1 MQVCKKYLSIFRLRF
16 TMGLQYRAAA
26 LGGIATQFAWGFLYI
41 MAYHAFYRTDPSA
54 FPMTLEATINYTWLH
69 QAFLSLFMLWVVDND
84 IFEAISSGGVAYELC
99 RPVSLYAMW
108 FMKNLSRRLS
118 NVLLRCFPILLVAL
132 FLPAGYRLTMPQNIG
147 SFLLFLFSLALG
159 ALVAVGLTV
168 LVYILTFFTL
178 SSSGLRSVMISLSE
192 FLCGFIIPLPFFPDT
207 FRKICEVSPFAAI
220 GSTPLRIYSGDI
232 AGQTVYTHIFLQIF
246 WLAALILIGSLLM
259 KPALRR
265 VTLQG
270 G

>member
-69 QAFLSLFMLWVVDND
+69 QAFLALFALWATDND
-84 IFEAISSGGVAYELC
+84 IFEAIRTGTVAYELC

-108 FMKNLSRRLS
+108 FARNLSTRLS
-118 NVLLRCFPILLVAL
+118 RVVLRCMPILLVAA
-132 FLPAGYRLTMPQNIG
+132 FLPAGYRLTVPPDMG
-147 SFLLFLFSLALG
+147 TFLLFLGSLFTG
-159 ALVAVGLTV
+159 GLVAVAMVV
-168 LVYILTFFTL
+168 LIYILTFFTL
-178 SSSGLRSVMISLSE
+178 SPNGLRAISLSIAD
-192 FLCGFIIPLPFFPDT
+192 FCSGLIIPLPFFPDNLRS
-207 FRKICEVSPFAAI
+207 FFEALPFAAVVN
-220 GSTPLRIYSGDI
+220 TPLRIYSGDL
-232 AGQTVYTHIFLQIF
+232 AGQAAYALVFLQIF
-246 WLAALILIGSLLM
+246 WLAALILIGILLM
-259 KPALRR
+259 KVALRR